1 MRKYRAAIVGCSR
14 IGGFIDNEVRGSHV
28 VLPYSHA
35 AGYTACENTDLIAC
49 SDLRTD
55 VMLEFGRQYNIDQKQ
70 QYTDYKKMIDI
81 EKPDILSVATQ
92 PEIRSEIILHALSKG
107 VPAIYA
113 EKPLSAS
120 MNQAQEIFNAVEK
133 KGTIFNLGTNR
144 RWDNGFNILKNLI
157 SNRNLGEIKSITV
170 FGGGGLFNSG
180 SHWIDLIMYLNNDDK
195 ILSVQGHVP
204 GVEGMIHNDIL
215 SEDPEGFGVLHFS
228 NGIKGY
234 YCSSGVY
241 HEVKVIG
248 DQGVVTVSKNGLSWI
263 LDKVPYDESNINS
276 KDSNSNSFPKFKQES
291 STLKLIEDIVSQ
303 LDGVQ
308 ETRGGIQ
315 AARNATEVI
324 FALIQSELSNGSKIN
339 LPVEGSQII
348 LKRNISSR
356 KPKFS

>member
-1 MRKYRAAIVGCSR
+1 MGKYRVAIVGCSR
-14 IGGFIDNEVRGSHV
+14 IGGFIDNEVRGSYSYT

-49 SDLRTD
+49 SDLRLD
-55 VMLEFGRQYNIDQKQ
+55 VMLEFGRQYNIDQNQ

-92 PEIRSEIILHALSKG
+92 PEIRSEIILYALSQG

-120 MNQAQEIFNAVEK
+120 MSQAQEIFNAVEK
-133 KGTIFNLGTNR
+133 NQVIFNLGTNR

-157 SNRNLGEIKSITV
+157 SNGDLGEIKSITV
-170 FGGGGLFNSG
+170 FAGGGLFNMG
-180 SHWIDLIMYLNNDDK
+180 SHWIDLIMYLNSDNK
-195 ILSVQGHVP
+195 ILSVQGDVP
-204 GVEGMIHNDIL
+204 GVEGMIQNDIL
-215 SEDPEGFGVLHFS
+215 SDDPEGFGVLHFS

-241 HEVKVIG
+241 QEVKVVG
-248 DQGVVTVSKNGLSWI
+248 DKGVVNVLHNGRSWV
-263 LDKVPYDESNINS
+263 LDKVPYDES
-276 KDSNSNSFPKFKQES
+276 KLTPTDSFPKYKHES

-308 ETRGGIQ
+308 ETKGGIQ
-315 AARNATEVI
+315 AARDATEVI
-324 FALIQSELSNGSKIN
+324 FALIQSELTNGSKIN
-339 LPVEGSQII
+339 LPLKGSKII
-348 LKRNISSR
+348 LERNISAR
-356 KPKFS
+356 KPKYS